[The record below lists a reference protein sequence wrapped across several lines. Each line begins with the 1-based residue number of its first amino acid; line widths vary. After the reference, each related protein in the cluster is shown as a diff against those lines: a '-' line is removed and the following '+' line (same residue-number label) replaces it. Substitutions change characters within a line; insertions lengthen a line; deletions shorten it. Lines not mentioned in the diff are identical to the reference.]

1 VGGRLSAFKARSVS
15 AVGASVAT
23 VKLAVAATSE
33 RKAQR
38 RAAKRSGLDHQLPP
52 SRQELM
58 ASEVG
63 QRRFAGYLIRRQ
75 AGSMINTSGMSA
87 LSLHFRH

>member
-1 VGGRLSAFKARSVS
+1 VGWRLSAAPSVS
-15 AVGASVAT
+15 AVGASVAA

-52 SRQELM
+52 SRRELV

-63 QRRFAGYLIRRQ
+63 RLAGYLIRRQ
-75 AGSMINTSGMSA
+75 ADSVINTSGMSA